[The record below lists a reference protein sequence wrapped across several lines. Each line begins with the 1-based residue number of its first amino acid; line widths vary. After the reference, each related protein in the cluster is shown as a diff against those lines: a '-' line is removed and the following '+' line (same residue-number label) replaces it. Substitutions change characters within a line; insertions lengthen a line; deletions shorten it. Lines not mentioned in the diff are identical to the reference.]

1 MSYKNQYSKYKSK
14 YLELKNQ
21 VGGRFKYDDL
31 KLPIT
36 TMNSFFEAILKFL
49 NNYKFPE
56 LTYYELLENAG
67 VKSTILNT
75 DNADE
80 QLLLYAQQITNFYN
94 INIVYYN
101 SKRELKTI
109 RSTPQSQFYVELTYN
124 FRDTYSLKHI
134 KDEMDTLNKIK
145 QSIK

>member
-1 MSYKNQYSKYKSK
+1 MRHICIVIVIKQ
-14 YLELKNQ
+14 
-21 VGGRFKYDDL
+21 
-31 KLPIT
+31 T
-36 TMNSFFEAILKFL
+36 L

-67 VKSTILNT
+67 VKSTMLNT

-80 QLLLYAQQITNFYN
+80 QLLLCAQQITNFYN

-134 KDEMDTLNKIK
+134 KDEMDTLTKIK